1 MNFELTEQSIQ
12 FTFGNKKYKSGL
24 KNRTFKNVA
33 KDAQADALENGG
45 VRPLPV
51 CKTIH
56 LMMRSLFREDVLS
69 KQLNN

>member
-45 VRPLPV
+45 
-51 CKTIH
+51 KAIA
-56 LMMRSLFREDVLS
+56 SLQDDSLDDAISIQRRRIVEAAE
-69 KQLNN
+69 

>member
-33 KDAQADALENGG
+33 KDAQADAFENVGKAI
-45 VRPLPV
+45 V
-51 CKTIH
+51 
-56 LMMRSLFREDVLS
+56 SLQDDAILIQRRRIVEAAE
-69 KQLNN
+69 

>member
-24 KNRTFKNVA
+24 KNPASRMCLRMRKLMLL
-33 KDAQADALENGG
+33 KMW
-45 VRPLPV
+45 VRRLPV

-56 LMMRSLFREDVLS
+56 LMM
-69 KQLNN
+69 

>member
-33 KDAQADALENGG
+33 KDAQADALQN
-45 VRPLPV
+45 VS
-51 CKTIH
+51 KAIA
-56 LMMRSLFREDVLS
+56 SLQDDSLDDAVLI
-69 KQLNN
+69 QRRRIVEAAE

>member
-33 KDAQADALENGG
+33 KDAQADALENRG
-45 VRPLPV
+45 
-51 CKTIH
+51 KAIA
-56 LMMRSLFREDVLS
+56 SLQDDSLDDAVFIQRRRIVEAAE
-69 KQLNN
+69 